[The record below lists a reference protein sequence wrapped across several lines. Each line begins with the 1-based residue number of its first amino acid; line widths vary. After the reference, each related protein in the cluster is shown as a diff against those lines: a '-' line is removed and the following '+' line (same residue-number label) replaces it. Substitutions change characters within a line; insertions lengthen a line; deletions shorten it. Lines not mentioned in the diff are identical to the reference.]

1 MMHGDLRVLV
11 TLSELENKREKYL
24 MLIGFG
30 RIVDVQRWNFP
41 KVDARVGSLQV
52 NRKELTVTKPK
63 QLLDPFKKFHKVEV
77 QGQSGKGHKL
87 SYCGCY
93 WTVYCK
99 SYCQWLFLHTFLMT
113 KKGQGWEAKWNIYE
127 SGHYYWSSHFC
138 PEVCRVAHLLMFF
151 VVATNTTSLISFKHC
166 FIRQSQSL

>member
-1 MMHGDLRVLV
+1 
-11 TLSELENKREKYL
+11 

-63 QLLDPFKKFHKVEV
+63 QLLDPFKKFQKVEV
-77 QGQSGKGHKL
+77 QGQSSKGHKL

-113 KKGQGWEAKWNIYE
+113 KKGQG
-127 SGHYYWSSHFC
+127 
-138 PEVCRVAHLLMFF
+138 
-151 VVATNTTSLISFKHC
+151 
-166 FIRQSQSL
+166 